1 MYCWSDAL
9 LNDPQKERLTRESA
23 SDLLY
28 LTRANTTRQ
37 ERRCV
42 LCPGCVS
49 CVSRTIDGNNTHHQ
63 PDTVLD
69 RITMKLTKLGYNVK
83 PGFASHTP
91 TTHIPEQWN
100 RGNHLLRFDL
110 FQCPTNESCPGFNLE
125 DSSESEMCNKDRG
138 YGGLLCSTCDTGD
151 AAFSNSDSVN
161 FASRSPSMVQ
171 LMNRRRQVLP
181 SSTANVSL
189 ALAHRTRAFS

>member
-9 LNDPQKERLTRESA
+9 LNDPQKEPLTRESA
-23 SDLLY
+23 SDLVY

-49 CVSRTIDGNNTHHQ
+49 CVSRMIVGNNTHHQ
-63 PDTVLD
+63 PDAVLD
-69 RITMKLTKLGYNVK
+69 RITMKLTKLGYTVK

-100 RGNHLLRFDL
+100 GSNHLLRFDL

-138 YGGLLCSTCDTGD
+138 YGGMLCSACDPGD
-151 AAFSNSDSVN
+151 AALSNSDS
-161 FASRSPSMVQ
+161 ASFETRISSVLQ
-171 LMNRRRQVLP
+171 LMIRRCQVSP